1 MENKIYCENDNLTIS
16 PHIEKMTMEEL
27 DNYIEELEIK
37 NFGRNISQ
45 ESQKNSENHAS

>member
-27 DNYIEELEIK
+27 EIK
-37 NFGRNISQ
+37 NFGRKISQ